1 MWDDREARKYTVPT
15 NAPSHTGASSM
26 SASAFNYGYD
36 HTEDLHAWSIYRQ
49 NLNADLSESAIGI
62 NKSAASEKPFGNFQL
77 KESTVNNILSH
88 PKVGPTDINY
98 RARYSLTTP
107 LSSTGRR

>member
-1 MWDDREARKYTVPT
+1 MWDERESHRKYIVP
-15 NAPSHTGASSM
+15 NGHNGGGGGPGSSM
-26 SASAFNYGYD
+26 ATSAFNYGYD

-62 NKSAASEKPFGNFQL
+62 NKSTAQSEKPFGNFQL

-88 PKVGPTDINY
+88 PKVRFY
-98 RARYSLTTP
+98 RN
-107 LSSTGRR
+107 